1 MKYDFETVI
10 DRQGKDALA
19 LDVIQMEGAFV
30 KEGFSKIPMWIAD
43 MCFATVPSVN
53 KAISKRMEHAIYG
66 YYAPSEE
73 YYASITDWQKKHNSV
88 YDLRNENLGYEN
100 GVLGG
105 VSSALSVLSEPHGN
119 ILVHSPTYCGFTSVL
134 NNNGY
139 NIIHSPLYLDE
150 NGIYRMDFE
159 DMDRKIKENNITT
172 AIFCSPHNPSGRV
185 WEKWEI
191 EKAMEVY
198 KNNNVFVISDEIWSD
213 LTLYNNKHVPTQSV
227 SEDAKQRTIAFYAPS
242 KTFNLAGL
250 IGSYHVIYNKEL
262 KERMDKQSSLS
273 HYNSMNV
280 LSQHALIGAYSKEG
294 NEWLSELRTV
304 IEGNIDYA
312 LDYIKENFEGIKV
325 SKPQGTY
332 LIYLDCTE
340 WCKTHSVTIEE
351 LTKRGIE
358 VGVLWQEG
366 CRFGGDCHI
375 RMNLALPHSLVKEAF
390 KRLSEYVFTE

>member
-1 MKYDFETVI
+1 MKYDFETVL
-10 DRQGKDALA
+10 DRSGNDALA
-19 LDVIQMEGAFV
+19 LDTVQMEGAEV

-53 KAISKRMEHAIYG
+53 RAIAKRMEHPIYG
-66 YYAPSEE
+66 YYAPRNE
-73 YYASITDWQKKHNSV
+73 YYEAIIDWQKNHNSV
-88 YDLRNENLGYEN
+88 FGLTPENIGYEN

-105 VSSALSVLSEPHGN
+105 VACALAVLSSPGEN

-134 NNNGY
+134 QNNGY

-150 NGIYRMDFE
+150 TGVFRMDFN
-159 DMDRKIKENNITT
+159 DMDRKIKQYGVTT

-198 KNNNVFVISDEIWSD
+198 KKNGVFVISDEIWSD
-213 LTLYNNKHVPTQSV
+213 LTLYNNHHIPTQSV
-227 SEDAKQRTIAFYAPS
+227 SEDSKNRTISFYAPS

-250 IGSYHVIYNKEL
+250 IGSYHIIYNKKL
-262 KERMDKQSSLS
+262 KEKMDKQSSLS

-280 LSQHALIGAYSKEG
+280 LSQYALIGAYSKEG
-294 NEWLSELRTV
+294 EEWLCELRKV
-304 IEGNIDYA
+304 LEKNIDYA

-325 SKPQGTY
+325 SRPQGTY
-332 LIYLDCTE
+332 LLYLDLTD
-340 WCKTHSVTIEE
+340 WCKEHSVSIEE
-351 LTKRGIE
+351 ITKRGIE

-375 RMNLALPHSLVKEAF
+375 RMNIALPHSLVKEAF
-390 KRLSEYVFTE
+390 GRLSEYVFNK